1 MDNDATPSSRKSG
14 DRPERFVELT
24 NDLLFHMVFSMSEKA
39 RKDLVSSLLNIP
51 LEEIESVELLN
62 PIQYNGSIDT
72 KETILDL
79 RIKLNNKSI
88 VIVEL
93 QVKNFKYWTNR
104 ILIYGC
110 RNINDQTDGK
120 EAYIHLEPVIQ
131 VSIMDY
137 TLFPKHKVFYDE
149 YKIQDDDHQVLTDK
163 LRFFVM
169 DLTATDEATEDDKK
183 RGLVQWA
190 KAFNAGDWDALEK
203 IDRPGIKEA
212 VKTMETIMSDP
223 VQRQIVWDRHLALM
237 DYNSGLIGAKEEG
250 FDEGRRE
257 GRKEGILETTKENAR
272 RMKAKGYP
280 SEDIA
285 EITGLSVAEI
295 EALV

>member
-1 MDNDATPSSRKSG
+1 M
-14 DRPERFVELT
+14 
-24 NDLLFHMVFSMSEKA
+24 
-39 RKDLVSSLLNIP
+39 
-51 LEEIESVELLN
+51 N

-104 ILIYGC
+104 SLIYGC

-169 DLTATDEATEDDKK
+169 DLTATDKATENDKE

-190 KAFNAGDWDALEK
+190 EAFNAGD
-203 IDRPGIKEA
+203 
-212 VKTMETIMSDP
+212 
-223 VQRQIVWDRHLALM
+223 
-237 DYNSGLIGAKEEG
+237 
-250 FDEGRRE
+250 
-257 GRKEGILETTKENAR
+257 
-272 RMKAKGYP
+272 
-280 SEDIA
+280 
-285 EITGLSVAEI
+285 
-295 EALV
+295 